1 MKTGIIILAG
11 GNSSR
16 LGQPKQLLTFNGKTL
31 LDIVTEAAIT
41 SGFSPVL
48 AVLGGHTKQLAA
60 KLNIDFI
67 TNAQWEAGISTSI
80 VAGLNEL
87 LRRNPDLD
95 SVILSVSD
103 QPFISA
109 AIFKALSETQQISG
123 KGMVASKYAGT
134 MGTPVL
140 FTQKYF
146 EQLLALTGNC
156 GAKAIIGDNPDDV
169 ASIVFEMGHVDIDTA
184 ADYSNLTEQHT

>member
-31 LDIVTEAAIT
+31 MDIVTEAAVK

-87 LRRNPDLD
+87 LQRNRDLD
-95 SVILSVSD
+95 AVILSVSD

-146 EQLLALTGNC
+146 AQLLALTGNS
-156 GAKAIIGDNPDDV
+156 GAKAIIGHNPDDV
-169 ASIVFEMGHVDIDTA
+169 ASIVFEMGHIDIDTA
-184 ADYSNLTEQHT
+184 ADYSNLTEQYT